1 MKMKI
6 LYCFLTLIF
15 TTLLLNGQS
24 IGWHLEES
32 DPASSVGIS
41 AKALYTDILKD
52 RASSTVVVAVI
63 DSGVDVEHEDLRENV
78 WVNADEIPG
87 NNIDDDGNGYID
99 DIHGWNFIGG
109 PNGNVHHDTYEA
121 TRIYGA
127 WKYKYENANPT
138 QLSKKEKVKYDIYLK
153 CKEEVEQKL
162 NNAKS
167 SLESIENTEAVYMN
181 SLDAIKEA
189 LDGKEPTLE
198 NLKKIDDNEDRFVGI
213 GKTILL
219 DMIARSEPEINID
232 TIKHY
237 IKEGI
242 ASDKEY
248 YSNKVNYAYNV
259 DFDSRKMVNDNYK
272 DQEERY
278 YGNNDVEGPDASHGT
293 HVAGIIAAVRNNDI
307 GMDGVANNVRIMS
320 VRAVPDGDERDKDVA
335 NAIKYAVDNG
345 AQIIN
350 MSFGK
355 GFSWNESVVEDAIK
369 YAEKNDVLL
378 VHAAGNDGKNN
389 DTSDNFPNDEYQGK
403 GFLFFKGKEKTYNNW
418 LEVGALSYMNDAEFA
433 APFSNYGQEDVDI
446 FAPGMEIYS
455 TVPDNGY
462 EAYQGTSMAAP
473 VVAGVAAVLRSY
485 FPSLTAEQVKDIL
498 MQSVTPINSE
508 VIVPG
513 TSDEMLPFSSL
524 SVSGGVV
531 NAEKAVELAKSTEGK
546 KKLPKNPGKA

>member
-138 QLSKKEKVKYDIYLK
+138 QLSKKEKEKYDIYLK

-198 NLKKIDDNEDRFVGI
+198 NLKKIDGNEI
-213 GKTILL
+213 
-219 DMIARSEPEINID
+219 
-232 TIKHY
+232 
-237 IKEGI
+237 
-242 ASDKEY
+242 
-248 YSNKVNYAYNV
+248 
-259 DFDSRKMVNDNYK
+259 
-272 DQEERY
+272 
-278 YGNNDVEGPDASHGT
+278 
-293 HVAGIIAAVRNNDI
+293 
-307 GMDGVANNVRIMS
+307 
-320 VRAVPDGDERDKDVA
+320 
-335 NAIKYAVDNG
+335 
-345 AQIIN
+345 
-350 MSFGK
+350 
-355 GFSWNESVVEDAIK
+355 
-369 YAEKNDVLL
+369 
-378 VHAAGNDGKNN
+378 
-389 DTSDNFPNDEYQGK
+389 
-403 GFLFFKGKEKTYNNW
+403 
-418 LEVGALSYMNDAEFA
+418 
-433 APFSNYGQEDVDI
+433 
-446 FAPGMEIYS
+446 
-455 TVPDNGY
+455 
-462 EAYQGTSMAAP
+462 
-473 VVAGVAAVLRSY
+473 
-485 FPSLTAEQVKDIL
+485 
-498 MQSVTPINSE
+498 
-508 VIVPG
+508 
-513 TSDEMLPFSSL
+513 
-524 SVSGGVV
+524 
-531 NAEKAVELAKSTEGK
+531 
-546 KKLPKNPGKA
+546 